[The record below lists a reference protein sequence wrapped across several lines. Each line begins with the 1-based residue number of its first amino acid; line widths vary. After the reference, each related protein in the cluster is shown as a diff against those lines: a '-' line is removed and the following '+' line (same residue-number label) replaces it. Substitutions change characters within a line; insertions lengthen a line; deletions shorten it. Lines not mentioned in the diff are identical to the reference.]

1 MHRLITFADLWT
13 QWRRWFRGSIGESLA
28 FDCSLCGVFKCI
40 FFQRSSPTSTLHG
53 EGRTSEEVTKLQ
65 KHYYFVIR
73 PMHFACRNLMLK
85 LFHIFQVFLTP
96 SWTCTLAD
104 LTLYIPVPQVW
115 VGPMPISL
123 DYGKGSKVLLEQTK
137 QVKRKWFHL
146 KE

>member
-53 EGRTSEEVTKLQ
+53 EQRTSEEVTKLQ
-65 KHYYFVIR
+65 KHFYFVIR
-73 PMHFACRNLMLK
+73 PMHFACRNLILK

-104 LTLYIPVPQVW
+104 LTLTYLCLRSEWAQCPYLW
-115 VGPMPISL
+115 TKA
-123 DYGKGSKVLLEQTK
+123 KGAKSFLSRQNRWRENGFT
-137 QVKRKWFHL
+137 
-146 KE
+146 